1 MENIANTLL
10 QMVRDRDSSSRL
22 LLSKEEV
29 SFFINDC
36 IKNVFGTKE
45 LIPIQKNGADEHYL
59 VSIKFVAGEDMVR
72 TDVKKANGQ
81 EDISRRDKFQ
91 GVMNAIDENVDGVA
105 YTLGYSN
112 KRQAITCTNKD
123 NQVLFA
129 VVDKDG
135 LLYAT
140 SKVIANDGVVTEVE
154 RTYNCENHD
163 SSLKVTV
170 NNQTTIDAKL
180 NPYGHKPDRNTELL
194 GFISGGKNKG
204 DIVMF
209 DDQFNIEGLTNKL
222 NEEFKF
228 HPEELYQG
236 EGMKM

>member
-10 QMVRDRDSSSRL
+10 QMIRDRDSSSRL
-22 LLSKEEV
+22 LLNKEEV

-36 IKNVFGTKE
+36 IKNVFGTIE
-45 LIPIQKNGADEHYL
+45 LIPIQKNAADENFL
-59 VSIKFVAGEDMVR
+59 VSIKFVAGEDVVR

-81 EDISRRDKFQ
+81 EDISRREKFQ

-112 KRQAITCTNKD
+112 KEQAITCTNKD

-129 VVDKDG
+129 VVDKAG
-135 LLYAT
+135 ILIAT
-140 SKVIANDGVVTEVE
+140 SNVIANDGVVTEVM
-154 RTYNCENHD
+154 RTYDCKSGD
-163 SSLKVTV
+163 SSLKVNV
-170 NNQTTIDAKL
+170 NNQTTIEAKL
-180 NPYGHKPDRNTELL
+180 NPYGIKPDYNTQKL
-194 GFISGGKNKG
+194 GFISNGKLKD

-209 DDQFNIEGLTNKL
+209 DAQCNIEGLTNKL
-222 NEEFKF
+222 NEESKF
-228 HPEELYQG
+228 HPEELHQG